1 MKKNGKNV
9 FDLIKQMN
17 ETHHT
22 LLTISCPYIYGTNI
36 NSMDVMRYAANDV
49 PECFIELC
57 VHDTHTIPFPVT
69 GYSNTCAH
77 TNAETSPKHFIWT
90 ERKKEREKIRLFSL
104 LRLLLRHTF
113 VRCFCYCVY
122 VYHDTCIW
130 ILIEI
135 IHVSERFVSN
145 RKIPCTYT
153 ISSVSV

>member
-1 MKKNGKNV
+1 MSVPSSYAQKRHGGKDKNMYVQRIHTNGEKNGKNV

-77 TNAETSPKHFIWT
+77 TNAETSPKHFI
-90 ERKKEREKIRLFSL
+90 
-104 LRLLLRHTF
+104 
-113 VRCFCYCVY
+113 
-122 VYHDTCIW
+122 
-130 ILIEI
+130 
-135 IHVSERFVSN
+135 
-145 RKIPCTYT
+145 
-153 ISSVSV
+153 